1 MSEKRTDFWTLSE
14 AVIAALKSLEDMDSS
29 LTNYRRL
36 YARLGSFLKDH
47 SIKEYSPAVGKAFI
61 DEYYPCDTHR
71 KRMVLLMIRR
81 LDDHLNSIPYRCHRV
96 MKTPDI
102 LPAFESV
109 LHDYQEYCGSIGNKP
124 GTINVKK
131 RFCLMFLQ
139 FLLDFGC
146 NDISGITAEIVSK
159 SCLIYTNKDGY
170 AALRQFLRYLFEKGS
185 ITKDL
190 STIVPHYKRRQIIPN
205 VFTPEEIKR
214 IEGTITPDTPMGKR
228 NLAIL
233 LLITRMGLRSGDIAE
248 LQLSSI
254 DFISNHI
261 DLIQQ
266 KTGEPLSVFMPDDV
280 SFALKSHI

>member
-1 MSEKRTDFWTLSE
+1 MSEKQTDFWTLSE
-14 AVIAALKSLEDMDSS
+14 AVIAELKSLEYMDSS

-96 MKTPDI
+96 MKTPDV

-131 RFCLMFLQ
+131 RFYLIFLQ
-139 FLLDFGC
+139 FFD
-146 NDISGITAEIVSK
+146 
-159 SCLIYTNKDGY
+159 
-170 AALRQFLRYLFEKGS
+170 
-185 ITKDL
+185 
-190 STIVPHYKRRQIIPN
+190 H
-205 VFTPEEIKR
+205 
-214 IEGTITPDTPMGKR
+214 
-228 NLAIL
+228 
-233 LLITRMGLRSGDIAE
+233 
-248 LQLSSI
+248 
-254 DFISNHI
+254 
-261 DLIQQ
+261 
-266 KTGEPLSVFMPDDV
+266 
-280 SFALKSHI
+280 